1 MSGSGSG
8 SAPVPIPFVF
18 HWSAPVFYTVFAVL
32 FLGVPIVAHVKGKDW
47 FRWQMPLEDG
57 FMTHGLIGGDRLI
70 LVIRIVFFIYSFAIH
85 INGA

>member
-1 MSGSGSG
+1 
-8 SAPVPIPFVF
+8 
-18 HWSAPVFYTVFAVL
+18 
-32 FLGVPIVAHVKGKDW
+32 
-47 FRWQMPLEDG
+47 MPLEDG